1 MSPLSASA
9 EGRIFAVV
17 GPSGAGKDTLM
28 EAARAARPEIH
39 LVRRVVTR
47 AAATGEDHRP
57 VTEDTFRQLRADGA
71 FSLSWSA
78 HGLSYGIPREATERA
93 GRGEVVLFNG
103 SRAMLEAAAAA
114 FPGLRVL
121 HVTAR
126 EEVLRERLTARGRE
140 SNAQIEGRL
149 ARADLPLPEGLDVTT
164 IDNSGAL
171 EASVAQLLAALD
183 LKETTP

>member
-1 MSPLSASA
+1 MK
-9 EGRIFAVV
+9 IYAVV

-28 EAARAARPEIH
+28 AAARAARPEIH

-57 VTEDTFRQLRADGA
+57 VTEETFRQLREEGA
-71 FSLSWSA
+71 FALSWSA
-78 HGLSYGIPREATERA
+78 HGLYYGIPRDATERA
-93 GRGEVVLFNG
+93 KRGEVVLFNG

-121 HVTAR
+121 HVTATD
-126 EEVLRERLTARGRE
+126 EVLRARLLARGRE
-140 SNAQIEGRL
+140 SRAQVEARL
-149 ARADLPLPEGLDVTT
+149 ARADLPLPQGLDVTT

-171 EASVAQLLAALD
+171 EESVARLLAALD
-183 LKETTP
+183 LRETTS

>member
-1 MSPLSASA
+1 MS
-9 EGRIFAVV
+9 IYAVV

-28 EAARAARPEIH
+28 AAARAARPEIH

-47 AAATGEDHRP
+47 EAAVGEDHRP
-57 VTEDTFRQLRADGA
+57 VTESTFRALRAQGA
-71 FSLSWSA
+71 FALSWSA
-78 HGLSYGIPREATERA
+78 HGLSYGIPREAVER
-93 GRGEVVLFNG
+93 RGCVLFNG

-126 EEVLRERLTARGRE
+126 REVLRARLAARGRE
-140 SNAQIEGRL
+140 SAEEIERRL
-149 ARADLPLPEGLDVTT
+149 ARADLPLPPGLDVIT

-171 EASVAQLLAALD
+171 EESVARLLAALD